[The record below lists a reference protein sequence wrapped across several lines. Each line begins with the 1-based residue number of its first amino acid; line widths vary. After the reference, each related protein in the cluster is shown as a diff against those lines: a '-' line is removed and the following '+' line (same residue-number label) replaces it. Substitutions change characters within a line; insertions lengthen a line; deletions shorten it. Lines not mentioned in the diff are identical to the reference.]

1 MHVCFVI
8 FCYVKCNHRTLYTCM
23 FLALLFS
30 VMLNVI
36 TGRYNTCMFLALLFS
51 VMLNVITGRYIY
63 MYVFGF
69 VIFCYVKCNHR
80 TLYTCM
86 FLALLFSAMLNV
98 ITGCYIHVCFWL
110 CYFLLC

>member
-1 MHVCFVI
+1 MYVFGCVI
-8 FCYVKCNHRTLYTCM
+8 FCYVKCNHRTLYTYM

-36 TGRYNTCMFLALLFS
+36 
-51 VMLNVITGRYIY
+51 IGRYIY

-80 TLYTCM
+80 TLY
-86 FLALLFSAMLNV
+86 
-98 ITGCYIHVCFWL
+98 IHVCFWL

>member
-1 MHVCFVI
+1 MYVFGFVI

-23 FLALLFS
+23 FLVSLF
-30 VMLNVI
+30 
-36 TGRYNTCMFLALLFS
+36 C

-80 TLYTCM
+80 TLY
-86 FLALLFSAMLNV
+86 
-98 ITGCYIHVCFWL
+98 IHVCFWL
-110 CYFLLC
+110 CYSLLC

>member
-1 MHVCFVI
+1 MYVFGFVI
-8 FCYVKCNHRTLYTCM
+8 FCYVKCNHRTLY
-23 FLALLFS
+23 
-30 VMLNVI
+30 
-36 TGRYNTCMFLALLFS
+36 TCMFLALLFS

-86 FLALLFSAMLNV
+86 FLALLFSVMLNV
-98 ITGCYIHVCFWL
+98 ITGHYIHVCDWL